1 MICYATFNQQL
12 QALKQIVP
20 AIAEIFD
27 RLDPETRHHCERLAI
42 AAQQFGEYLALD
54 NKDLQLLVWG
64 AYLHDI
70 GKAAIPLEILLKP
83 AALTAA
89 ERKIIQEHAAIGAE
103 ICPLPASMAEV
114 VMIMRHH
121 HELWNGTG
129 YPDRLIEEE
138 IPYLARVLQILDVY
152 DALTHERC
160 YKRAY
165 SPIEAIAIL
174 LIETTKGYYQPDL
187 VAEFMTFLEIEDNFG
202 DRSSIVEFMTHTNIR
217 NRAMYDTE
225 YPVHLFE
232 ELDHDDLQKWEHLFA
247 LSSDAIN
254 ILG

>member
-12 QALKQIVP
+12 QELKQIVP
-20 AIAEIFD
+20 AIAEIID

-42 AAQQFGEYLALD
+42 AAQQFGEYLALSVGD
-54 NKDLQLLVWG
+54 RQLLVWG

-70 GKAAIPLEILLKP
+70 GKVAIPTEILLKP
-83 AALTAA
+83 SALTAA
-89 ERKIIQEHAAIGAE
+89 EKQIIQEHAVIGE
-103 ICPLPASMAEV
+103 VICPLPASMREV
-114 VMIMRHH
+114 AAIVRHH

-129 YPDRLIEEE
+129 YPDGLIGEE
-138 IPYLARVLQILDVY
+138 IPYLARILQILDVY

-174 LIETTKGYYQPDL
+174 LIETTKGYYQADL

-202 DRSSIVEFMTHTNIR
+202 DRSSIAGFMMHTNIS
-217 NRAMYDTE
+217 NRAMYDTG
-225 YPVHLFE
+225 YPVNLFE
-232 ELDHDDLQKWEHLFA
+232 ELDHVSLQEWEHIFA
-247 LSSDAIN
+247 LSSDAMK

>member
-12 QALKQIVP
+12 QDLKEIVP
-20 AIAEIFD
+20 AIAEIID

-42 AAQQFGEYLALD
+42 AAQKFGEYLALSARD
-54 NKDLQLLVWG
+54 RQLLVWG

-70 GKAAIPLEILLKP
+70 GKVAIPLEILLKP
-83 AALTAA
+83 TTLTAA
-89 ERKIIQEHAAIGAE
+89 ERQAIQTHATIGAAV
-103 ICPLPASMAEV
+103 CPLPASMREVAEV
-114 VMIMRHH
+114 VRHH

-129 YPDRLIEEE
+129 YPDCLIGEET
-138 IPYLARVLQILDVY
+138 PYLARVLQILDVY
-152 DALTHERC
+152 DALTHKRC

-174 LIETTKGYYQPDL
+174 LIETTNGYYETNL
-187 VAEFMTFLEIEDNFG
+187 IAEFMTFLEIEDHFG
-202 DRSSIVEFMTHTNIR
+202 DRSSIAEFMTHTNIS
-217 NRAMYDTE
+217 NRATYDRK
-225 YPVHLFE
+225 YPVNLFE
-232 ELDHDDLQKWEHLFA
+232 EFENDSLQEWERLFS